1 MSEKHLHDVKKDSS
15 DVSLKEH
22 HTAVAHGGAGVQ
34 FDEKRTKN
42 LLWKLDRNIVPF
54 LALLYLYVY
63 VCYVLFLR
71 SPRSFRHL
79 SPFPP
84 LSLSLFRPYPHSHC
98 LSTLPTASS
107 V

>member
-22 HTAVAHGGAGVQ
+22 NTVAHGGAGVQ

-54 LALLYLYVY
+54 LALLYL
-63 VCYVLFLR
+63 
-71 SPRSFRHL
+71 ST
-79 SPFPP
+79 PP
-84 LSLSLFRPYPHSHC
+84 YISCNHMEPQEKED
-98 LSTLPTASS
+98 
-107 V
+107 

>member
-22 HTAVAHGGAGVQ
+22 NTAVAHGGAGVQ

-54 LALLYLYVY
+54 LALLYL
-63 VCYVLFLR
+63 LSFLVG
-71 SPRSFRHL
+71 PT
-79 SPFPP
+79 PP
-84 LSLSLFRPYPHSHC
+84 YISCNHMGPQEKERED
-98 LSTLPTASS
+98 
-107 V
+107 